1 MTGLS
6 SKSNVIVVNV
16 LRSSFEPVLNQ
27 FGFLLVSFKHSIKKL
42 RTKPAYVAHLVV
54 IIAALTY
61 MPIKHLFLS
70 DGLSWSSKNEDNLP
84 AAFLVLE
91 KITKPGFQL
100 TKAYTGCSID

>member
-1 MTGLS
+1 MIE
-6 SKSNVIVVNV
+6 N
-16 LRSSFEPVLNQ
+16 
-27 FGFLLVSFKHSIKKL
+27 KL

-100 TKAYTGCSID
+100 NKAYTGCSVDYGSYDLSHWDKNGTQALNRQRFNFKMSIKK